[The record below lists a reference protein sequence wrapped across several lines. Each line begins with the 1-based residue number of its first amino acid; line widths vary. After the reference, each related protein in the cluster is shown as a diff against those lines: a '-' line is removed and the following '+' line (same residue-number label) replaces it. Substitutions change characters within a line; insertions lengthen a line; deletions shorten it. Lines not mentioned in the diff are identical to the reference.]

1 MTILRGGSLAVEA
14 PRPGVCVV
22 YVTGLLDRALATRLA
37 HVLEERLQPALRH
50 VLVDLAGVDRMGPG
64 SVPLLRTAIRVA
76 ARRRVSVHLTGA
88 GALGA
93 HLGVRDRQVL
103 AEFAA
108 FPTVP
113 AALAVLAA
121 THRPGHPRHPPGS
134 R

>member
-1 MTILRGGSLAVEA
+1 MTVVEGGSLAVEA

-22 YVTGLLDRALATRLA
+22 YVTGLLDQALATRLA
-37 HVLEERLQPALRH
+37 RVLDERLHPALRH
-50 VLVDLAGVDRMGPG
+50 VLVDLAGVDRMEPG
-64 SVPLLRTAIRVA
+64 SVPLLRSAIRIA
-76 ARRRVSVHLTGA
+76 GRRRVSLHLTGA

-93 HLGVRDRQVL
+93 HLGVRDRRVL

-121 THRPGHPRHPPGS
+121 AHRHGRPGPGPR
-134 R
+134 